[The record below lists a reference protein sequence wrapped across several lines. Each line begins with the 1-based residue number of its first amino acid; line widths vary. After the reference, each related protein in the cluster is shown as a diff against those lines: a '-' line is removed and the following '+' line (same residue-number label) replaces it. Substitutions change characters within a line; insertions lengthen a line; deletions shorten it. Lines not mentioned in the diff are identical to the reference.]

1 MRERTAFPASLL
13 SQLPNLKLL
22 LTTGMRNNGIDLP
35 AATQYG
41 IIVTG
46 AKGERVSA
54 GHDDDDDDDKY
65 KSYEAPP
72 PTGHTTVIQHSWAL
86 LLSLMSRI
94 VEHHNLL
101 QQQQHQQ
108 QQHQQQQQDS
118 SSTRSSSPA
127 AVAWQ
132 QGTIMTLPGKK
143 LGLVGLGKLGVAF
156 GKIALQSFGMEVVA
170 WSANLTQERA
180 DEQAVA
186 VGLEKGSFRAVGKEE
201 LFGGADVVSLH
212 VVLSERTRG
221 VVGKKELEMMKK
233 RAVLLNTSRG
243 GLIDEHAL
251 IETLTAGSIAGFAS
265 DVFWEEPLG
274 PESVWRRV
282 GEWSKSS
289 TVFSPRTYMSMGWVE
304 VVISADQCDRY
315 GLCQ

>member
-1 MRERTAFPASLL
+1 
-13 SQLPNLKLL
+13 
-22 LTTGMRNNGIDLP
+22 MRNNGIDLP

-46 AKGERVSA
+46 AKGERVSG
-54 GHDDDDDDDKY
+54 GHDDYDDDKY

-101 QQQQHQQ
+101 QQQQ
-108 QQHQQQQQDS
+108 DS

-127 AVAWQ
+127 AAAWQ

-170 WSANLTQERA
+170 WSTNLTQERA
-180 DEQAVA
+180 DEQAIA

-243 GLIDEHAL
+243 GLIDEQAL

-304 VVISADQCDRY
+304 VVIVADQCDRY
-315 GLCQ
+315 GVCQ

>member
-1 MRERTAFPASLL
+1 
-13 SQLPNLKLL
+13 
-22 LTTGMRNNGIDLP
+22 MRNNGIDLS

-46 AKGERVSA
+46 AKGERVSG
-54 GHDDDDDDDKY
+54 GHDDDDDKY
-65 KSYEAPP
+65 KTYEAPP

-101 QQQQHQQ
+101 QQQQ
-108 QQHQQQQQDS
+108 QDS
-118 SSTRSSSPA
+118 SPTRSSSPA
-127 AVAWQ
+127 AAAWQ

-170 WSANLTQERA
+170 WSTNLTQERA

-186 VGLEKGSFRAVGKEE
+186 AGLEKGSFQAVGKEE

-212 VVLSERTRG
+212 VVLSDRTRG

-304 VVISADQCDRY
+304 VVIVADQCDRY
-315 GLCQ
+315 GVCQ

>member
-1 MRERTAFPASLL
+1 
-13 SQLPNLKLL
+13 
-22 LTTGMRNNGIDLP
+22 
-35 AATQYG
+35 
-41 IIVTG
+41 
-46 AKGERVSA
+46 
-54 GHDDDDDDDKY
+54 
-65 KSYEAPP
+65 
-72 PTGHTTVIQHSWAL
+72 
-86 LLSLMSRI
+86 
-94 VEHHNLL
+94 
-101 QQQQHQQ
+101 
-108 QQHQQQQQDS
+108 
-118 SSTRSSSPA
+118 
-127 AVAWQ
+127 
-132 QGTIMTLPGKK
+132 MTLPGKK

-156 GKIALQSFGMEVVA
+156 GKIALQSFGMDVVA
-170 WSANLTQERA
+170 WSTNLTQERA

-221 VVGKKELEMMKK
+221 VVGKKELEMMRK

-243 GLIDEHAL
+243 GLIDEQAL

-304 VVISADQCDRY
+304 VVIVADQCDRY
-315 GLCQ
+315 GICQ

>member
-1 MRERTAFPASLL
+1 
-13 SQLPNLKLL
+13 
-22 LTTGMRNNGIDLP
+22 
-35 AATQYG
+35 
-41 IIVTG
+41 
-46 AKGERVSA
+46 
-54 GHDDDDDDDKY
+54 
-65 KSYEAPP
+65 
-72 PTGHTTVIQHSWAL
+72 
-86 LLSLMSRI
+86 
-94 VEHHNLL
+94 
-101 QQQQHQQ
+101 
-108 QQHQQQQQDS
+108 
-118 SSTRSSSPA
+118 
-127 AVAWQ
+127 
-132 QGTIMTLPGKK
+132 MTLPGKK

-156 GKIALQSFGMEVVA
+156 GKIALQSFGMEVLA
-170 WSANLTQERA
+170 WSTNLTQERA

-304 VVISADQCDRY
+304 VVIVADQCDRY
-315 GLCQ
+315 GICQ

>member
-1 MRERTAFPASLL
+1 
-13 SQLPNLKLL
+13 
-22 LTTGMRNNGIDLP
+22 MRNNGIDLP

-46 AKGERVSA
+46 AKGERVSG

-101 QQQQHQQ
+101 QQQQ
-108 QQHQQQQQDS
+108 DS

-127 AVAWQ
+127 AAAWQ

-143 LGLVGLGKLGVAF
+143 LGLVGLGKLGGAF
-156 GKIALQSFGMEVVA
+156 GKIALQSFGMEVLA
-170 WSANLTQERA
+170 WSTNLTQERA

-186 VGLEKGSFRAVGKEE
+186 AGLEKGSFRAVGKEE

-243 GLIDEHAL
+243 GLIDEQAL

-289 TVFSPRTYMSMGWVE
+289 TVFSPRMYMSMGWVE
-304 VVISADQCDRY
+304 VVIVADQCDRY
-315 GLCQ
+315 GVCQ

>member
-1 MRERTAFPASLL
+1 
-13 SQLPNLKLL
+13 
-22 LTTGMRNNGIDLP
+22 MRNNGIDLP

-46 AKGERVSA
+46 AKGERVSG
-54 GHDDDDDDDKY
+54 GHDDDDKY
-65 KSYEAPP
+65 KYYEAPP

-101 QQQQHQQ
+101 QQQQ
-108 QQHQQQQQDS
+108 QDS
-118 SSTRSSSPA
+118 SSTQSSSPA
-127 AVAWQ
+127 AAAWQ

-186 VGLEKGSFRAVGKEE
+186 VGLQKGSFQAVGKEE
-201 LFGGADVVSLH
+201 LFGRADVVSLH

-221 VVGKKELEMMKK
+221 VVGKKELEMMRK

-243 GLIDEHAL
+243 GLIDEQAL

-304 VVISADQCDRY
+304 VIIVADQCDRY
-315 GLCQ
+315 GVCQ

>member
-1 MRERTAFPASLL
+1 
-13 SQLPNLKLL
+13 
-22 LTTGMRNNGIDLP
+22 MRNNGIDLP

-46 AKGERVSA
+46 AKGERVS
-54 GHDDDDDDDKY
+54 GRDDDDEY
-65 KSYEAPP
+65 KTYEAPP

-101 QQQQHQQ
+101 QQ
-108 QQHQQQQQDS
+108 HQQQQQDS

-127 AVAWQ
+127 AAAWQ

-170 WSANLTQERA
+170 WSTNLTQERA

-186 VGLEKGSFRAVGKEE
+186 VGLEKGSFQAVGKEE

-304 VVISADQCDRY
+304 AVISADQCDRY

>member
-46 AKGERVSA
+46 AKGERVS
-54 GHDDDDDDDKY
+54 GHGDDDDEKY
-65 KSYEAPP
+65 KTYEAPP

-101 QQQQHQQ
+101 QH
-108 QQHQQQQQDS
+108 QQQQDS

-127 AVAWQ
+127 AAAWQ

-170 WSANLTQERA
+170 WSTNLTQQRA

-186 VGLEKGSFRAVGKEE
+186 VGLEKGSFQAVGKEE

-243 GLIDEHAL
+243 GLIDEQAL

>member
-1 MRERTAFPASLL
+1 
-13 SQLPNLKLL
+13 
-22 LTTGMRNNGIDLP
+22 MRNNGIDLP

-46 AKGERVSA
+46 AKGERVSG
-54 GHDDDDDDDKY
+54 GHDDDDKY
-65 KSYEAPP
+65 KTYEAPP

-101 QQQQHQQ
+101 QR
-108 QQHQQQQQDS
+108 QQQQQDS
-118 SSTRSSSPA
+118 SSTQSSSPA
-127 AVAWQ
+127 AAAAWQ

-180 DEQAVA
+180 DEQAIA
-186 VGLEKGSFRAVGKEE
+186 VGLEKGSFQAVGKEE

-212 VVLSERTRG
+212 VVLSDRTRG

-243 GLIDEHAL
+243 GLIDEQAL

-315 GLCQ
+315 GVCQ

>member
-1 MRERTAFPASLL
+1 
-13 SQLPNLKLL
+13 
-22 LTTGMRNNGIDLP
+22 MRNNGIDLP

-46 AKGERVSA
+46 AKGERVS
-54 GHDDDDDDDKY
+54 GHDDDVGDDKY

-101 QQQQHQQ
+101 QQ
-108 QQHQQQQQDS
+108 HQQQQQDS
-118 SSTRSSSPA
+118 SSTQSSSPA
-127 AVAWQ
+127 AAAWQ

-170 WSANLTQERA
+170 WSTNLTQERA

-186 VGLEKGSFRAVGKEE
+186 VGLEKGSFRAVEKEE

-212 VVLSERTRG
+212 VVLSDRTRG
-221 VVGKKELEMMKK
+221 VVGKKELEMMRK

-243 GLIDEHAL
+243 GLIDEEAL

-315 GLCQ
+315 GVCQ

>member
-1 MRERTAFPASLL
+1 
-13 SQLPNLKLL
+13 
-22 LTTGMRNNGIDLP
+22 MRNNGIDLP

-46 AKGERVSA
+46 AKGERVSG

-65 KSYEAPP
+65 KTYEAPP

-101 QQQQHQQ
+101 QQRQQ
-108 QQHQQQQQDS
+108 QEDS

-127 AVAWQ
+127 AAAWQ

-156 GKIALQSFGMEVVA
+156 GKIALQSFGMEVLA
-170 WSANLTQERA
+170 WSTNLTQERA

-274 PESVWRRV
+274 PESVWRRI

-289 TVFSPRTYMSMGWVE
+289 TVFSPRTCMSMG
-304 VVISADQCDRY
+304 
-315 GLCQ
+315 GLK

>member
-1 MRERTAFPASLL
+1 
-13 SQLPNLKLL
+13 
-22 LTTGMRNNGIDLP
+22 MRNNGIDLP

-46 AKGERVSA
+46 AKGERVS
-54 GHDDDDDDDKY
+54 GHGDDDDDKY

-101 QQQQHQQ
+101 QQ
-108 QQHQQQQQDS
+108 HQQQQQDS
-118 SSTRSSSPA
+118 STTRSSSPA
-127 AVAWQ
+127 AAAWQ

-170 WSANLTQERA
+170 WSTNLTQERA
-180 DEQAVA
+180 DEQAIA

-212 VVLSERTRG
+212 VVLSDRTRG
-221 VVGKKELEMMKK
+221 VVGKKELEMMRK

-243 GLIDEHAL
+243 GLIDEQAL

-304 VVISADQCDRY
+304 VVIVADQCDRY
-315 GLCQ
+315 GVCQ

>member
-1 MRERTAFPASLL
+1 
-13 SQLPNLKLL
+13 
-22 LTTGMRNNGIDLP
+22 
-35 AATQYG
+35 
-41 IIVTG
+41 
-46 AKGERVSA
+46 
-54 GHDDDDDDDKY
+54 
-65 KSYEAPP
+65 
-72 PTGHTTVIQHSWAL
+72 
-86 LLSLMSRI
+86 
-94 VEHHNLL
+94 
-101 QQQQHQQ
+101 
-108 QQHQQQQQDS
+108 
-118 SSTRSSSPA
+118 
-127 AVAWQ
+127 
-132 QGTIMTLPGKK
+132 MTLPGKK

-156 GKIALQSFGMEVVA
+156 GKIALQSFGMEVLA
-170 WSANLTQERA
+170 WSTNLTQERA

-186 VGLEKGSFRAVGKEE
+186 AGLEKGSFRAVGKEE

-243 GLIDEHAL
+243 GLIDEQAL

-289 TVFSPRTYMSMGWVE
+289 TVFSPRTYMSMGWVK
-304 VVISADQCDRY
+304 VVIVADQCDRY
-315 GLCQ
+315 GVCQ

>member
-1 MRERTAFPASLL
+1 
-13 SQLPNLKLL
+13 
-22 LTTGMRNNGIDLP
+22 MRNNGIDLP

-46 AKGERVSA
+46 AKGERVSG
-54 GHDDDDDDDKY
+54 GHDDDDDDKY
-65 KSYEAPP
+65 KTYEAPP

-101 QQQQHQQ
+101 QQQQ
-108 QQHQQQQQDS
+108 DS
-118 SSTRSSSPA
+118 SSTQSSSPA
-127 AVAWQ
+127 AAAWQ

-156 GKIALQSFGMEVVA
+156 GKIALQSFGMEVLA
-170 WSANLTQERA
+170 WSTNLTQERA
-180 DEQAVA
+180 DEQAIA

-304 VVISADQCDRY
+304 VVIVADQCDRY
-315 GLCQ
+315 GVCQ

>member
-1 MRERTAFPASLL
+1 
-13 SQLPNLKLL
+13 
-22 LTTGMRNNGIDLP
+22 MRNNGIDLP

-46 AKGERVSA
+46 AKGERVS
-54 GHDDDDDDDKY
+54 GHDDNDDKY
-65 KSYEAPP
+65 KTYEAPP

-101 QQQQHQQ
+101 QQQQ
-108 QQHQQQQQDS
+108 QQDS

-127 AVAWQ
+127 AAAAWQ

-170 WSANLTQERA
+170 WSTNLTQERA
-180 DEQAVA
+180 DEQAIA

-212 VVLSERTRG
+212 VVLSDRTRG

-243 GLIDEHAL
+243 GLIDEQAL

>member
-1 MRERTAFPASLL
+1 
-13 SQLPNLKLL
+13 
-22 LTTGMRNNGIDLP
+22 
-35 AATQYG
+35 
-41 IIVTG
+41 
-46 AKGERVSA
+46 
-54 GHDDDDDDDKY
+54 
-65 KSYEAPP
+65 
-72 PTGHTTVIQHSWAL
+72 
-86 LLSLMSRI
+86 
-94 VEHHNLL
+94 
-101 QQQQHQQ
+101 
-108 QQHQQQQQDS
+108 
-118 SSTRSSSPA
+118 
-127 AVAWQ
+127 
-132 QGTIMTLPGKK
+132 MTLPGKK

-170 WSANLTQERA
+170 WSTNLTQERA

-186 VGLEKGSFRAVGKEE
+186 AGLEKGSFRAVGKEE

-289 TVFSPRTYMSMGWVE
+289 TVFSPRMYMSMGWVE

-315 GLCQ
+315 GVCQ

>member
-1 MRERTAFPASLL
+1 MRERTPFPASLL

-46 AKGERVSA
+46 AKGERVSG
-54 GHDDDDDDDKY
+54 GHGDDDDKY
-65 KSYEAPP
+65 KTYEAPP

-101 QQQQHQQ
+101 QQH
-108 QQHQQQQQDS
+108 QQQDS
-118 SSTRSSSPA
+118 STTRSSSPA
-127 AVAWQ
+127 AAAWQ

-186 VGLEKGSFRAVGKEE
+186 AGLEKGSFQAVGKEE

-243 GLIDEHAL
+243 GLIDEQAL

-315 GLCQ
+315 GVCQ